1 MANNL
6 AAERVKAVDVVIW
19 DEISVSSRRVF
30 ELANK
35 IHLELASKCDTPLL
49 FGGIQVIVVGNVLQ
63 LRPVANYFDLG
74 KFAFTSPLFIR
85 AISHRVELTTIM
97 RQNEEDKVFVAC
109 LKEIRVGKC
118 GPESMAFLKK
128 MSRDLPEEINRSV
141 IHVFFKRLPVQMFN
155 LGILFSLPG
164 DLTRFDAV
172 DEGDVVGIV
181 SCRSSAAAEAWMFS
195 DAFMEQVGYF
205 KKWFTRKVCRCKG

>member
-19 DEISVSSRRVF
+19 DEISMSSRRVF

-35 IHLELASKCDTPLL
+35 IHLELASKCDNPLL
-49 FGGIQVIVVGNVLQ
+49 FGGIQVIVVGDFLQ

-109 LKEIRVGKC
+109 LKEIRVGNR

-141 IHVFFKRLPVQMFN
+141 
-155 LGILFSLPG
+155 
-164 DLTRFDAV
+164 
-172 DEGDVVGIV
+172 
-181 SCRSSAAAEAWMFS
+181 
-195 DAFMEQVGYF
+195 
-205 KKWFTRKVCRCKG
+205 